1 MSLSPPR
8 SRDGA
13 DRWGRAGWVS
23 TSAAGR
29 ARLAAQHVLELG
41 HERIAVITFALH
53 PGQKRG
59 RMGEREQAAAT
70 YAVTRRRLEGYR
82 GAITAAGLD
91 WSAVPVMAGVTS
103 SVEEGAAAAA
113 ALLELGPAPTA
124 ILCLSNRLAEG
135 AAQELRRRGLEVP
148 GAGVGRRVR
157 RRWFGR
163 GAGADHGAPAAPG

>member
-1 MSLSPPR
+1 
-8 SRDGA
+8 
-13 DRWGRAGWVS
+13 
-23 TSAAGR
+23 
-29 ARLAAQHVLELG
+29 
-41 HERIAVITFALH
+41 
-53 PGQKRG
+53 
-59 RMGEREQAAAT
+59 MGEREQAAAT

-124 ILCLSNRLAEG
+124 ILCLSDRLAEG
-135 AAQELRRRGLEVP
+135 AAAGASPARPGRP

-157 RRWFGR
+157 RR
-163 GAGADHGAPAAPG
+163 